1 MGEGQKRSQAKQFR
15 QTLSKTQDRQ
25 AGQGSLFGNAAAAVA
40 DAVLCVFTE
49 DAPMLELNAKV
60 HLVDYGGELL
70 EVVSGV
76 RVVGFVKESGTEILR
91 NEYRI
96 AERRGS
102 AIPGIVTDINTDFGE
117 FLVTIHG

>member
-1 MGEGQKRSQAKQFR
+1 
-15 QTLSKTQDRQ
+15 
-25 AGQGSLFGNAAAAVA
+25 
-40 DAVLCVFTE
+40 
-49 DAPMLELNAKV
+49 MLELNAKV